1 MATKIDPTTLLS
13 HPIPVR
19 NLILQIPPG
28 ILTPLLTHH
37 AQAFEPQDAIV
48 SSITPE
54 GLTVTYLQPLREA
67 WYNPIPR
74 SAFIPF
80 TPPLPPL
87 PPPASASESE
97 NFEWEEICA
106 GRLREM
112 SCESGKV
119 IDDRSDII
127 VRRYLPPTSVGSF
140 FAMGWFVALSG
151 LIILWIFRG
160 REAAYVGPFL
170 ADHVWNAQWKFDVTA
185 FVHAGILVKKCR
197 DVVNLAGRLRVH
209 GVDRRR
215 GVWAL
220 WLVNVALE
228 GWRCAQRFEAEV
240 RRVGR
245 GMAEEKVK
253 GESRKGK

>member
-1 MATKIDPTTLLS
+1 MATKIDPTALLA
-13 HPIPVR
+13 HPLPVR
-19 NLILQIPPG
+19 NLILQIPPR

-37 AQAFEPQDAIV
+37 AQAFEPQGAV
-48 SSITPE
+48 VTSITP
-54 GLTVTYLQPLREA
+54 TRITIDYLQPLREV

-74 SAFIPF
+74 TATIPF

-87 PPPASASESE
+87 PANAADEQANFDWEEACATRLKEMSTASE
-97 NFEWEEICA
+97 
-106 GRLREM
+106 
-112 SCESGKV
+112 KV
-119 IDDRSDII
+119 IDNRSDI
-127 VRRYLPPTSVGSF
+127 VVTRYLPPTSPGSF
-140 FAMGWFVALSG
+140 FAMGWFVALSFV
-151 LIILWIFRG
+151 IALWIFRG
-160 REAAYVGPFL
+160 REAPYVGGFL
-170 ADHVWNAQWKFDVTA
+170 ADKVWNVDWKFDVTA
-185 FVHAGILVKKCR
+185 VVHAGILVKKCR

-228 GWRCAQRFEAEV
+228 GWRCAQRFEGEV

-245 GMAEEKVK
+245 GLAEEKVK